1 MAQVQT
7 ARYDQ
12 VILRSMKTAISV
24 PDDVFAQVEAASSR
38 LGISRSA
45 FFATAARRWLEVL
58 GEQTVTDQID
68 AALAES
74 GASDENEEFLR
85 KAARD
90 QASGDAW

>member
-1 MAQVQT
+1 
-7 ARYDQ
+7 
-12 VILRSMKTAISV
+12 MKTAISV

-58 GEQTVTDQID
+58 NGQTVTDQID
-68 AALAES
+68 AVLAD
-74 GASDENEEFLR
+74 AAVPDENEAFLR
-85 KAARD
+85 KSARD